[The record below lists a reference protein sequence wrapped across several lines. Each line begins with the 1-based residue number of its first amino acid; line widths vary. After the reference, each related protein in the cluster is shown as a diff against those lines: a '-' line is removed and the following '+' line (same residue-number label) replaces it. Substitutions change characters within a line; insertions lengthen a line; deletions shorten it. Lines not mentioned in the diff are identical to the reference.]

1 MEKKEKIIIIGLV
14 IVIIALAI
22 GVASMFIGNKGS
34 NDANVPQGMQ
44 MYDFNSEFKMAVP
57 NNVHFLKQWNKSAE
71 FDFGYSYLYF
81 DKNNEFEVRSVDS
94 PMVTHEIIDGMM
106 ELDNQSGNTTS
117 EFEGDL
123 IILHHVKANGKV
135 GNSPENSNFTE
146 SIVLQKGHQMVTLSG
161 NDLDLLKSMINTIE
175 FYE

>member
-22 GVASMFIGNKGS
+22 GVASMFMGNKGS

-57 NNVHFLKQWNKSAE
+57 NNVHFVKEWNTSGE
-71 FDFGYSYLYF
+71 YNFGYGYTYF
-81 DKNNEFEVRSVDS
+81 DKSNEFAVIYLDS
-94 PMVTHEIIDGMM
+94 PMITHEVLGSLV
-106 ELDNQSGNTTS
+106 EFANKSGNVTF

-123 IILHHVKANGKV
+123 IISHNVKANGKV
-135 GNSPENSNFTE
+135 GNSPDNSNFTE
-146 SIVLQKGHQMVTLSG
+146 SIVLQKGHQLIGISG